1 MFWSVREYLKA
12 SMLHLVRRRVRDQL
26 VRNRGSESH
35 LDRLFRF
42 ADPGNPNVLT
52 IGFGRRFATYKR
64 STLLFQNLDV
74 LRQIIANRERPVLFI
89 YCGKAHPADQPG
101 QDLIRRIMQVAKMP
115 EFVGHILLVEGYDLR
130 LARRLVAGVDVWL
143 NNPIY
148 PLEASGTSGMKASMN
163 GAINLSILDG
173 WWDEAYDGSN
183 GWAIKPASDHV
194 DQERRNADEARTLY
208 ELLQDHVIPL
218 YYARDG
224 LAYSPGWVAMAK
236 RAMASILPRF
246 SGRRMLDEYVAKFY
260 VPAAAAGR
268 RYTANGFAP
277 ASEVAAWKARVREAW
292 GGVGLHRV
300 DTPVAR
306 IAFGDKVT
314 IAVDVALNGLSTGD
328 VAVELLLRQTHE
340 VNQPWQQHRLVPKAA
355 AGGSARYELE
365 LAPDFCGKLDY
376 RIRAFPFHPMLT
388 HPFEVGLMR
397 WL

>member
-1 MFWSVREYLKA
+1 
-12 SMLHLVRRRVRDQL
+12 
-26 VRNRGSESH
+26 
-35 LDRLFRF
+35 
-42 ADPGNPNVLT
+42 
-52 IGFGRRFATYKR
+52 
-64 STLLFQNLDV
+64 
-74 LRQIIANRERPVLFI
+74 
-89 YCGKAHPADQPG
+89 
-101 QDLIRRIMQVAKMP
+101 MQVAKMP

-173 WWDEAYDGSN
+173 WWDEGYDGGN

-194 DQERRNADEARTLY
+194 DQEKRNADEARTLY

-236 RAMASILPRF
+236 RAMASILPQF

-260 VPAAAAGR
+260 VPAAGAGAR
-268 RYTANGFAP
+268 LASDGCAP
-277 ASEVAAWKARVREAW
+277 ARDLAAWKMRVQEAW
-292 GGVGLHRV
+292 PGVSLRRA
-300 DTPVAR
+300 DAPPAR
-306 IAFGDKVT
+306 IAFGEKVKV
-314 IAVDVALNGLSTGD
+314 AVEVTLNGLATDD

-340 VNQPWQQHRLVPKAA
+340 VNQPWQQHRLAA
-355 AGGSARYELE
+355 APLAAGTARYEIE
-365 LAPDFCGKLDY
+365 LAPDICGKLDY
-376 RIRAFPFHPMLT
+376 RLRAYPHHPLLT
-388 HPFEVGLMR
+388 HRFEVGLMR